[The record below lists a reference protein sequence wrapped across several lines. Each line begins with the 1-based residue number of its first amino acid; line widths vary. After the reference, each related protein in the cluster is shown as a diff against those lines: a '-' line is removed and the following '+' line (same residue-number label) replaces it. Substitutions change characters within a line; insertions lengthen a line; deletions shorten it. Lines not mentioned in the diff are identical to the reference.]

1 MLLQLQSL
9 FVGEKE
15 QLPIDCTLDFS
26 KLEWNGMYPFREP
39 VKVSGQVSLS
49 AGVVTL
55 KADVSYQY
63 EGVCDRCAAPLCR
76 ERRFTMEHIL
86 VVSLNHEDNDS
97 FVLIDNYQLPL
108 DDLVEEDL
116 LLDQPSKVL
125 CSEECRGLCATCGKN
140 LNEGS
145 CDCRHEAVDPRLAA
159 LQQLLD

>member
-9 FVGEKE
+9 FMGEKSY
-15 QLPIDCTLDFS
+15 LPIDCTLDFS
-26 KLEWNGMYPFREP
+26 GLEWNGEYPFKQP
-39 VKVSGQVSLS
+39 VIVKGEIRYT

-55 KADVSYQY
+55 KADVQY
-63 EGVCDRCAAPLCR
+63 RYDGTCDRCACDISCAEHLA
-76 ERRFTMEHIL
+76 MEHIL

-108 DDLVEEDL
+108 DDLVAEDL
-116 LLDQPSKVL
+116 ILDQPSKRL
-125 CSEECRGLCATCGKN
+125 CKEDCRGLCMTCGKN

-145 CDCRHEAVDPRLAA
+145 CGCSPDTADPRLAI